1 MQDKNLERME
11 KAPIPKAILSLALP
25 TVFSSIVILIYNL
38 ADTYFIGLLD
48 DMYQLGAVSLAYPIF
63 TVVQAI
69 GNIFAIG
76 VAPYISRCLGSQA
89 YDKAK
94 KASSV
99 AIYTSGI
106 VTLILTAV
114 YFLFHSQFLSMLGT
128 DAHTLAPTKQ
138 YLDICVAFGIFMTFQ
153 TVMSSFLRAEG
164 KVKYS
169 VIGMVI
175 GTVSNIILD
184 PIFILKLNMG
194 AGGAAWATIIG
205 NAMSVIFFTI
215 VYFNQKTIVSI
226 RLRHFRPAKEI
237 YAEVVRIGVPAS
249 AGQILMGVTNMVFN
263 NLAVA
268 YGDYV
273 IPGYGV
279 AGKLIFIAITIV
291 NGYTSGYM
299 PFAGYNFGAGN
310 IKRVKSAFKFTLIS
324 STILC
329 LILLIPFL
337 LIARAFISAFSSV
350 PEVIDVGVLFLQMYA
365 ICLPFL
371 GMQFT
376 FMSTLQVL
384 GKAFRAMI
392 VTIGRQTVFFFPLV
406 YLLNHFFGFYGLIL
420 TNSIADIIMT
430 IVAILLVAAPLRTLI
445 QSSGGN
451 ASHQK
456 TSPAVKID

>member
-1 MQDKNLERME
+1 MQDKNLELME

-76 VAPYISRCLGSQA
+76 VSPYISRCLGSQERE
-89 YDKAK
+89 KVK

-99 AIYTSGI
+99 AIWTSAI
-106 VTLILTAV
+106 VTLILTAI
-114 YFLFHSQFLSMLGT
+114 YFIFNTQFLSMLGT
-128 DAHTLAPTKQ
+128 DAHTFAPTKQ
-138 YLDICVAFGIFMTFQ
+138 YLDICVLFGVFMTLQ

-164 KVKYS
+164 KVKHS
-169 VIGMVI
+169 VIGMII
-175 GTVSNIILD
+175 GTAANIILD
-184 PIFILKLNMG
+184 PLFILKFHMG

-205 NAMSVIFFTI
+205 NAMSVLYFLFVFF
-215 VYFNQKTIVSI
+215 KGKAIVSV
-226 RLRHFRPAKEI
+226 RFRDFKPAKEI
-237 YAEVVRIGVPAS
+237 YAEVIKIGIPAS
-249 AGQILMGVTNMVFN
+249 AGQILMGVTNVVFN
-263 NLAVA
+263 NLAVG

-273 IPGYGV
+273 IPAYGV

-299 PFAGYNFGAGN
+299 PFAGYNFGAKN

-324 STILC
+324 STVLC
-329 LILLIPFL
+329 LVLLIPFL
-337 LIARAFISAFSSV
+337 FIARAFIGAFNSN
-350 PEVIDVGVLFLQMYA
+350 PDVIDTGARFLHMYA
-365 ICLPFL
+365 ICLPVL

-392 VTIGRQTVFFFPLV
+392 VTIGRQTIFFFPLV
-406 YLLNHFFGFYGLIL
+406 YALNHFFGFSGLII
-420 TNSIADIIMT
+420 TNSIADILT
-430 IVAILLVAAPLRTLI
+430 TFVAVLLVIAPLRKLYK
-445 QSSGGN
+445 SEEVLKE
-451 ASHQK
+451 AE
-456 TSPAVKID
+456 